1 MLWFCILILRFY
13 CPVIILFLSAPHPSG
28 AFDSVGRLLAQ
39 AETPVFQ
46 AEEAKKGL
54 IGLARD
60 LRGLA
65 YAFNTKTSYMMLFDW
80 MYPLLASG
88 VLLKLYY
95 PHQFSVHTLVLVSVA
110 QIFSVCELTFLITC
124 MYELLRLNTMH
135 VLQDIWQ
142 LTQNLPFLV
151 TLSTI
156 LHKSNW
162 EGIEHNYYLSHFS

>member
-1 MLWFCILILRFY
+1 MNAFWSYMYFFKKNYVLQVAYYISRGTLWWTLHFSI
-13 CPVIILFLSAPHPSG
+13 PG

-80 MYPLLASG
+80 MYP
-88 VLLKLYY
+88 
-95 PHQFSVHTLVLVSVA
+95 FS
-110 QIFSVCELTFLITC
+110 
-124 MYELLRLNTMH
+124 
-135 VLQDIWQ
+135 
-142 LTQNLPFLV
+142 
-151 TLSTI
+151 
-156 LHKSNW
+156 
-162 EGIEHNYYLSHFS
+162 

>member
-1 MLWFCILILRFY
+1 MHYRGHITLVGDLHSQLY
-13 CPVIILFLSAPHPSG
+13 TLSISG

-80 MYPLLASG
+80 MYP
-88 VLLKLYY
+88 
-95 PHQFSVHTLVLVSVA
+95 FS
-110 QIFSVCELTFLITC
+110 
-124 MYELLRLNTMH
+124 
-135 VLQDIWQ
+135 
-142 LTQNLPFLV
+142 
-151 TLSTI
+151 
-156 LHKSNW
+156 
-162 EGIEHNYYLSHFS
+162 